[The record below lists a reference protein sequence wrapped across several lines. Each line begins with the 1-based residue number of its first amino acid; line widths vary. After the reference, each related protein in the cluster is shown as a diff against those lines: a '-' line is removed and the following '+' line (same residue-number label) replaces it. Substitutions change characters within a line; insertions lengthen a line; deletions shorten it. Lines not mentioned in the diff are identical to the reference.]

1 MRVLK
6 SVQKSETLPVLI
18 LFFFK
23 VETSFGIK
31 QLYPSLV
38 LACIIT
44 VNFVDV

>member
-1 MRVLK
+1 M
-6 SVQKSETLPVLI
+6 QKSETLPVHL
-18 LFFFK
+18 FFK
-23 VETSFGIK
+23 VETFFGIK